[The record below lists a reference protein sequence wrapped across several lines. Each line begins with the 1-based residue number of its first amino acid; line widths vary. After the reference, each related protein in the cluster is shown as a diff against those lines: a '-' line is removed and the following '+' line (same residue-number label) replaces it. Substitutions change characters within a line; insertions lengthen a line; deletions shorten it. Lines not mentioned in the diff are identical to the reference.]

1 MIQGFWGRKIGMT
14 QIFSDD
20 NKVVPVTAVD
30 ASGWYVSQVKTIAND
45 GYNAVQVAFARN
57 KYQKKSFDIS
67 WFKNKSKYFQW
78 VREIALADIPADL
91 AIGQVFDF
99 ASIVTAKEIV
109 DVVGTTKG
117 CGFSGAMRKHG
128 FSGGPGSHGS
138 AFKRRLGGIG
148 FMRATG
154 KVIKGKGMAGHMGVA
169 QRTSKGLQV
178 VQVRPDDSLILIK
191 GSMAGKPGSL
201 VFVRKCG

>member
-14 QIFSDD
+14 QVFSAD

-30 ASGWYVSQVKTIAND
+30 ASGWYISQVKTMAND
-45 GYNAVQVAFARN
+45 GYDAVQVVYARN
-57 KYQKKSFDIS
+57 KYQKKTFELG
-67 WFKNKSKYFQW
+67 WLKKTSKYFQW
-78 VREIALADIPADL
+78 VREIALTNISGDL
-91 AIGQVFDF
+91 QVGQPFNF
-99 ASIVTAKEIV
+99 ASIFTEKETV
-109 DVVGTTKG
+109 DVIGITKG
-117 CGFSGAMRKHG
+117 CGFSGAMRRHG
-128 FSGGPGSHGS
+128 FSGGPASHGS
-138 AFKRRLGGIG
+138 TFKRRLGGIG

-154 KVIKGKGMAGHMGVA
+154 KVIKGKGMAGRMGVE

-178 VQVRPDDSLILIK
+178 VTIRPEDNLMLIK